1 MNGSDGQVTNK
12 TEAYML
18 STLTKREFKEVT
30 MFKNIRI
37 FKISDKST
45 APDTALLTTAL
56 AKTAFEP
63 CQPTQEVSVGWVS
76 PRPVEHS
83 PLLEVVNG
91 QWLLKLQIERKTVPS
106 SAVKALLKQ
115 RCKEIEEARGRGPS
129 RKEKK
134 DLQEDI
140 KLELLPRAFSKTSSV
155 LVWLDMEHRTV
166 IVGSTSGKQ
175 LDEVIT
181 QMVKAFSEAEASLE
195 IREVTTELSPS
206 TAMTIW
212 LQQKDGPYQF
222 SLDRELELRQPDS
235 EQASV
240 KYSRHNLEGD
250 DILQHIT
257 EGKVPVQLAMTW
269 QNRVSFVLCAD
280 QSIKK
285 IELLDDVFVDSDN
298 GEDFDGDV
306 ALTTGE
312 LAKMIP
318 ALIEALGGEQTEEN
332 QAN

>member
-1 MNGSDGQVTNK
+1 
-12 TEAYML
+12 
-18 STLTKREFKEVT
+18 

-37 FKISDKST
+37 FRV
-45 APDTALLTTAL
+45 ALTTEAPSYQQLEEAL
-56 AKTAFEP
+56 SKNAFEP
-63 CQPTQEVSVGWVS
+63 CQPTQESSVGWTS

-83 PLLEVVNG
+83 PYLEVIGG
-91 QWLLKLQIERKTVPS
+91 QLLVKLQIERKSVPS
-106 SAVKALLKQ
+106 AAVKALLKQ

-155 LVWLDMEHRTV
+155 LNWLDLEAGMLV
-166 IVGSTSGKQ
+166 VGSTSGKQ

-181 QMVKAFSEAEASLE
+181 QLVSVFAEAGSALE
-195 IREVTTELSPS
+195 VRELVTAESPS
-206 TAMTIW
+206 AAMTAW
-212 LQQKDGPYQF
+212 LQNKCAPEEF
-222 SLDRELELRQPDS
+222 SIDRELELRKMDE
-235 EQASV
+235 EQSSV
-240 KYSRHNLEGD
+240 KYSRHNLEGA

-269 QNRVSFVLCAD
+269 SGRVSFVLCSD

-298 GEDFDGDV
+298 GADFDGDV

-312 LAKMIP
+312 LSNMIP
-318 ALIEALGGEQTEEN
+318 ALLRALGGEQT
-332 QAN
+332 A